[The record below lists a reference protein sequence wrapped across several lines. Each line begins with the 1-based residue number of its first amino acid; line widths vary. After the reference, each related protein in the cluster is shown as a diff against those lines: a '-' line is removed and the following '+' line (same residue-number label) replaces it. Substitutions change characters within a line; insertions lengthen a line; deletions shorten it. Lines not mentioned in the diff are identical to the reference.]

1 MKKVVIFAF
10 NGNAM
15 CFVHVLLN
23 AVDMDSKGMDAK
35 IVIER
40 EAVKLVKD
48 MEESNNSLYKKA
60 KEKGL
65 IDCICKACSAKMGV
79 LEFNKT
85 VGIPLASDMSGHPSI
100 ASYIEKG
107 YQIITI

>member
-1 MKKVVIFAF
+1 MNKVIIFAF
-10 NGNAM
+10 NGNPM

-35 IVIER
+35 IVIEG

-48 MEESNNSLYKKA
+48 MEESDNPLYKKA

-65 IDCICKACSAKMGV
+65 IDCICKACSVKMGV
-79 LEFNKT
+79 LEFNET
-85 VGIPLASDMSGHPSI
+85 VGIPLASDMSGHPSV
-100 ASYIEKG
+100 ASYIDKE
-107 YQIITI
+107 YQIITL